1 MSSKRENCDA
11 YVAIKITE
19 REGKINKP
27 GRVGLYAVVQD
38 YSRCGQDMEICDVA
52 FYMQHHPIFCDMND
66 LFKD

>member
-27 GRVGLYAVVQD
+27 GRVGLYTVVQD

-52 FYMQHHPIFCDMND
+52 FYMQHV
-66 LFKD
+66 